1 MKKISILLVLITVLL
16 ACKED
21 KPQPEIAIG
30 DFSFSSEYITP
41 GEPFTIT
48 YKGTDSISD
57 GLFYHLMNA
66 RDYPQ
71 DLVFSENTA
80 TVTIPDSISAVVF
93 APKVNEKYA
102 HNDHKG
108 FMFDVKDTEGNTA
121 ADAEAA
127 KQLFTFN
134 SGEEVGVDSDN
145 AAIFAAIDN
154 AVKQDISLEDKW
166 MGTHLFMA
174 RQIDKETTDKV
185 KEHYLSEL
193 ESKTDLSEDDYDRL
207 TNVYYATRENTKAD
221 SLMKIASE
229 KFPDS
234 EMASRGL
241 ERLFFDAK
249 TFEEKEAVFNANKD
263 KLMNSQN
270 KNFFLESLAMYQ
282 YREGNTEAFE
292 SYVSMIDSKSRVA
305 SLYNSIA
312 WPKAEKGEDVEA
324 AMALSKKSLELM
336 KAEQEDLADKPEYY
350 STNQYKT
357 SLEYG
362 YSMYADTYA
371 LLAFKNGD
379 IKEAITFQEQAL
391 EKGANAEMYGRYV
404 EFLMSDEQ
412 YETIVAKVPEMIED
426 GNSTSEMKSMLKE
439 AYQKTNPEGDA
450 ETMIAELEEKAKK
463 KGLEELKKTLLD
475 EEAPNF
481 TMTNLD
487 GEQVTLSDMEGKTV
501 VLDFWA
507 TWCGPCIASFPAMQ
521 DVVTKYKDDETVEFF
536 FVDTFESGDK
546 RLDEV
551 QSFITKNEYDFNVLI
566 DPIKE
571 GGSQH
576 IVAQDYK
583 VSGIPTK
590 FIIGPNGNIKF
601 KSVGYNGSPEKTV
614 NEIDAMIELINT
626 LE

>member
-1 MKKISILLVLITVLL
+1 MKKISILLLLITVLL

-21 KPQPEIAIG
+21 KPEPEFAIG
-30 DFSFSSEYITP
+30 DFSFSSENIIP

-66 RDYPQ
+66 REYPH
-71 DLVFSENTA
+71 DLVFTDNTA
-80 TVTIPDSISAVVF
+80 TLTFPDSISAVVF
-93 APKVNEKYA
+93 APKVNDKYA

-108 FMFDVKDTEGNTA
+108 FMFDVTDEEGNSA
-121 ADAEAA
+121 SDAEAA

-154 AVKQDISLEDKW
+154 AVKQDKSLEDTW
-166 MGTHLFMA
+166 MRTHLFMA

-185 KEHYLSEL
+185 KDHYISEL
-193 ESKTDLSEDDYDRL
+193 ESKTDLSEEDFDRL
-207 TNVYYATRENTKAD
+207 TSVYYATRENAKAD
-221 SLMKIASE
+221 SLVKIASE

-234 EMASRGL
+234 DLASRGI
-241 ERLFFDAK
+241 ERMFFDAK
-249 TFEEKEAVFNANKD
+249 TFEEKEAVFKANTD
-263 KLMNSQN
+263 KLMTSQN
-270 KNFFLESLAMYQ
+270 KNFFLESLAMYHD
-282 YREGNTEAFE
+282 REGNTEAFE
-292 SYVSMIDSKSRVA
+292 SYVSMIDSKSRLA

-312 WPKAEKGEDVEA
+312 WPKAEKGEEIES

-336 KAEQEDLADKPEYY
+336 KAEQQELADKPEYY

-379 IKEAITFQEQAL
+379 VKEAITYQEQAL

-404 EFLMSDEQ
+404 EFLMSDKQ
-412 YETIVAKVPEMIED
+412 YETIVEKVPDMIEN
-426 GNSTSEMKSMLKE
+426 GNGTSEMKAMLKE
-439 AYQKTNPEGDA
+439 AYQKTNPDGDA
-450 ETMIAELEEKAKK
+450 ETMIAGLEAKAKEKELEA
-463 KGLEELKKTLLD
+463 LKKTLLD

-487 GEQVTLSDMEGKTV
+487 GEQVTLSDLQGKTV

-521 DVVTKYKDDETVEFF
+521 EVVTKYKDNDSVEFF
-536 FVDTFESGDK
+536 FVDTFESGDN

-551 QSFITKNEYDFNVLI
+551 QSFITKNEYSFNVLI

-571 GGSQH
+571 GGTQH
-576 IVAQDYK
+576 IVAKDYK

-590 FIIGPNGNIKF
+590 VIIGPSGNIKF
-601 KSVGYNGSPEKTV
+601 KSVGFNGSAEKTV

-626 LE
+626 LK